1 MIGASELVDGLALA
15 LLAGALASVVVRDLI
30 AGVWLLVFQSTVLAL
45 IAATMALASGELHM
59 WLVVVLT
66 VVVRAVIAPALL
78 FAILRRVKLRRET
91 RPLLPTRLA
100 AVGALGLIVLAF
112 VAGGR
117 LALLDGFPSRNA
129 LPVALSLTLLGLL
142 LMCTRRKAISQVI
155 GLITIENGIFL
166 AGLSATL
173 GLPLFVEIGVFF
185 DLLVALT
192 VLAVFT
198 FRINEHFETVNTDAL
213 RELRG

>member
-1 MIGASELVDGLALA
+1 MIDASALVDGLALA
-15 LLAGALASVVVRDLI
+15 LLAVALASVVVRDLI
-30 AGVWLLVFQSTVLAL
+30 AGVWLLVLQSTVLAL
-45 IAATMALASGELHM
+45 IAAAMAIASGELHM

-66 VVVRAVIAPALL
+66 VLVRAVIAPALL
-78 FAILRRVKLRRET
+78 FGILRRVKLRRET

-100 AVGALGLIVLAF
+100 AVSALGLIVLAF

-129 LPVALSLTLLGLL
+129 LPVALALTLLGLL

-198 FRINEHFETVNTDAL
+198 FRINEHFETVNTDTL

>member
-1 MIGASELVDGLALA
+1 MIDPSALVDGLALA
-15 LLAGALASVVVRDLI
+15 LLAGALASVAVRDLI
-30 AGVWLLVFQSTVLAL
+30 AGVWLLVFQSTLLAL
-45 IAATMALASGELHM
+45 IAATMAIVSGQLHM

-66 VVVRAVIAPALL
+66 VLVRAVIAPALL
-78 FAILRRVKLRRET
+78 FGILRRVQLRRET
-91 RPLLPTRLA
+91 RPLVPTRA
-100 AVGALGLIVLAF
+100 AIVGALGLIVLAF

-129 LPVALSLTLLGLL
+129 LPVALAMTLLGLV

-198 FRINEHFETVNTDAL
+198 FRINERFDTVNTDAL

>member
-1 MIGASELVDGLALA
+1 VTEATALVDGLALA
-15 LLAGALASVVVRDLI
+15 LLAGALASVVIRDLV
-30 AGVWLLVFQSTVLAL
+30 AGVWLLVFQSAVLAL
-45 IAATMALASGELHM
+45 IAATMAVATGELHM

-66 VVVRAVIAPALL
+66 VIVRATIAPALL
-78 FAILRRVKLRRET
+78 FGILRRVELRREM
-91 RPLLPTRLA
+91 RPLLPTRLTA
-100 AVGALGLIVLAF
+100 IGALGLIVLAF
-112 VAGGR
+112 VAAGR
-117 LALLDGFPSRNA
+117 LALIEGFPARDG

>member
-1 MIGASELVDGLALA
+1 VIEAPALVDGLAVA
-15 LLAGALASVVVRDLI
+15 LLAGALASIVVRDLI
-30 AGVWLLVFQSTVLAL
+30 GGVWLLVFQSSVLAL
-45 IAATMALASGELHM
+45 IAATMALASGESHM
-59 WLVVVLT
+59 WLVALLT
-66 VVVRAVIAPALL
+66 VLVRAVAAPVLL
-78 FAILRRVKLRRET
+78 FGILRRVELRRET

-100 AVGALGLIVLAF
+100 AVSALGLIVLAF

-129 LPVALSLTLLGLL
+129 LPVAFALTLLGLL

>member
-1 MIGASELVDGLALA
+1 VIDASALVDGLALA
-15 LLAGALASVVVRDLI
+15 LLAAALASVVVRDLMG
-30 AGVWLLVFQSTVLAL
+30 GVWLLVFQSSVLAL

-66 VVVRAVIAPALL
+66 VLVRAVVAPALL
-78 FAILRRVKLRRET
+78 FGILRRVELRRET

-100 AVGALGLIVLAF
+100 ALSALGLIVLAF

-129 LPVALSLTLLGLL
+129 LPVALALTLLGLL

>member
-1 MIGASELVDGLALA
+1 MIDASALVDGLALA
-15 LLAGALASVVVRDLI
+15 LLAGALASIVVRDLI
-30 AGVWLLVFQSTVLAL
+30 GGVWLLVFQSTVLAL

-66 VVVRAVIAPALL
+66 VLVRAVIAPALL
-78 FAILRRVKLRRET
+78 FGILRRVKLRRER

-100 AVGALGLIVLAF
+100 AVSALGLIVLAF

-117 LALLDGFPSRNA
+117 LTLDGFPSRNA
-129 LPVALSLTLLGLL
+129 LPVALALTLLGLL

>member
-1 MIGASELVDGLALA
+1 MIDASALVDGLALA

-30 AGVWLLVFQSTVLAL
+30 VGVWLLVFQSTVLAL
-45 IAATMALASGELHM
+45 VATIMAIASGELHM
-59 WLVVVLT
+59 WVVVVLT
-66 VVVRAVIAPALL
+66 VLVRAVIAPALL
-78 FAILRRVKLRRET
+78 FGILRRVELRRET
-91 RPLLPTRLA
+91 RPLVPSRPA
-100 AVGALGLIVLAF
+100 AVGALGLVVLAF

>member
-1 MIGASELVDGLALA
+1 M
-15 LLAGALASVVVRDLI
+15 
-30 AGVWLLVFQSTVLAL
+30 
-45 IAATMALASGELHM
+45 
-59 WLVVVLT
+59 
-66 VVVRAVIAPALL
+66 IAPALL
-78 FAILRRVKLRRET
+78 FGILRRVKLRRET
-91 RPLLPTRLA
+91 RPLLPTRRA
-100 AVGALGLIVLAF
+100 AVAALGLIVLAF

-117 LALLDGFPSRNA
+117 LTLLDGFPSRNA
-129 LPVALSLTLLGLL
+129 LPVALALTLLGLL

>member
-1 MIGASELVDGLALA
+1 MIEAPALVDGLALA
-15 LLAGALASVVVRDLI
+15 LLAGALAGSVVRDLRG
-30 AGVWLLVFQSTVLAL
+30 GVWLLVFQSSVLAL
-45 IAATMALASGELHM
+45 IAATMALASGEPHM
-59 WLVVVLT
+59 WLVVLLT
-66 VVVRAVIAPALL
+66 VLVRAVAAPVLL
-78 FAILRRVKLRRET
+78 FRILRRVELRRET
-91 RPLLPTRLA
+91 RPLLPTPLA
-100 AVGALGLIVLAF
+100 AVSALGLVVLAF
-112 VAGGR
+112 AAGGR
-117 LALLDGFPSRNA
+117 FALLDGFPSRNA
-129 LPVALSLTLLGLL
+129 LPVAIALTLLGLL

-185 DLLVALT
+185 DLLVALV
-192 VLAVFT
+192 VLAVFA

>member
-1 MIGASELVDGLALA
+1 MTGASELVDGLALA
-15 LLAGALASVVVRDLI
+15 LLAGALASVLVRDLI

-45 IAATMALASGELHM
+45 IAATMAIATGERHM

-66 VVVRAVIAPALL
+66 VLVRAVIAPALL
-78 FAILRRVKLRRET
+78 FGILRRVEVRRET

-100 AVGALGLIVLAF
+100 AVSALGLIVLAF

-117 LALLDGFPSRNA
+117 LALVDGFPSRNA
-129 LPVALSLTLLGLL
+129 LPVALALTLLGLL

-198 FRINEHFETVNTDAL
+198 FRINEHFDTVNTDAL

>member
-1 MIGASELVDGLALA
+1 MIDASALVDGLALA
-15 LLAGALASVVVRDLI
+15 LLAGALVSVVVRDLI
-30 AGVWLLVFQSTVLAL
+30 GGVWLLVFQSTILAL
-45 IAATMALASGELHM
+45 IAATMATASGERHM
-59 WLVVVLT
+59 WLVVALT
-66 VVVRAVIAPALL
+66 ILVRALIAPALL
-78 FAILRRVKLRRET
+78 LGILRRVELRREARPMLST
-91 RPLLPTRLA
+91 RA
-100 AVGALGLIVLAF
+100 AAIGALGLIMLAF

-117 LALLDGFPSRNA
+117 LALVEAFPSRNA
-129 LPVALSLTLLGLL
+129 IPVALSLTLFGLL

-155 GLITIENGIFL
+155 GLITIENGVFL

-185 DLLVALT
+185 DLLIALT
-192 VLAVFT
+192 VLAVFA

>member
-1 MIGASELVDGLALA
+1 MTDATALVDGLALA
-15 LLAGALASVVVRDLI
+15 LLAGALASVVVRDLV
-30 AGVWLLVFQSTVLAL
+30 GDVWLLVFQSTVLAF
-45 IAATMALASGELHM
+45 IAATMAVASGELHM
-59 WLVVVLT
+59 WLVVGLT

-78 FAILRRVKLRRET
+78 FAILRRVELRRET
-91 RPLLPTRLA
+91 RPLLATRSA
-100 AVGALGLIVLAF
+100 AVAALGLIVVAF

-117 LALLDGFPSRNA
+117 LALIDGFPSRNA
-129 LPVALSLTLLGLL
+129 LPVALALTLLGLL

-185 DLLVALT
+185 DLLVGLT